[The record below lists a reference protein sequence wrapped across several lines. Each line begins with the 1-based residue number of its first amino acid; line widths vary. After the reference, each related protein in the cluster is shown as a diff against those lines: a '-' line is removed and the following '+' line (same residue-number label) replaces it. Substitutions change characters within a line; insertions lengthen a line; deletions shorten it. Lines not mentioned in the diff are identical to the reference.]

1 MPTARLSAECIGP
14 IHTHIKYKI
23 PKNSRIRIRFLL
35 YILRSYSSIGL
46 FAEEIGLT
54 MVSIIIEISIIPCNI
69 TPTLIILDRVTDII
83 SKMHEQIRH
92 IGAEGA

>member
-14 IHTHIKYKI
+14 IYTHKTYKV
-23 PKNSRIRIRFLL
+23 PKNNRIRIRFLL
-35 YILRSYSSIGL
+35 YMLRSYSSIGL
-46 FAEEIGLT
+46 FTEETGLT

-92 IGAEGA
+92 IGAEEA